1 MRVCNHGFY
10 NLSGFINCYDKQ
22 KIKKKEA
29 LLKNNQHVGSGD
41 QKLFERKKNSNSKP
55 PQKSTNI
62 KKKLYVL

>member
-41 QKLFERKKNSNSKP
+41 QKLFE
-55 PQKSTNI
+55 
-62 KKKLYVL
+62 KKK